1 MFCSLR
7 TKLIGLL
14 MRITGQRKR
23 SPIEI
28 EPVDLSDS
36 RNPWQDNL
44 RRMAAERTEP
54 KIPEELDEV
63 ASFVNDLKK
72 AAGVVEPPQQPAAK
86 AKRVGDGTV
95 TDVKLW
101 WNESVATF
109 DALDGKN
116 LDSSD
121 KKPNGRP
128 ANRWFH

>member
-1 MFCSLR
+1 
-7 TKLIGLL
+7 
-14 MRITGQRKR
+14 
-23 SPIEI
+23 
-28 EPVDLSDS
+28 
-36 RNPWQDNL
+36 
-44 RRMAAERTEP
+44 MAAERTEP